1 MLQHLHLM
9 QVIKTIDALQDTHV
23 DVYQISS
30 LFHVFPLVNV
40 CLNLFVITVTGFDLW
55 GAVMAMG
62 LVSTLYT
69 ALVSWRYAS
78 V

>member
-9 QVIKTIDALQDTHV
+9 QVSETIDALQDTHV

-40 CLNLFVITVTGFDLW
+40 CL
-55 GAVMAMG
+55 
-62 LVSTLYT
+62 
-69 ALVSWRYAS
+69 
-78 V
+78 